1 MGQGSLKGAHG
12 SGELE
17 GLMGKWSLKGTHGSV
32 KGHWSRT
39 SHHYPLLLLRSTRTP
54 LSASMLVD
62 DHAAMMVED
71 HATKFPETLPLE
83 PHHPAVHHRQRHDG
97 YDDDDD
103 GRPHHSPSS
112 SSSEGRKSSPAI
124 MGESI
129 D

>member
-1 MGQGSLKGAHG
+1 MELEGLMDQWSLKGTHGSGELEGLMGKWSLKGQGSLKGAHG

-62 DHAAMMVED
+62 DH
-71 HATKFPETLPLE
+71 
-83 PHHPAVHHRQRHDG
+83 
-97 YDDDDD
+97 DD
-103 GRPHHSPSS
+103 GGGSRNEVPGDTAAGATS
-112 SSSEGRKSSPAI
+112 
-124 MGESI
+124 
-129 D
+129 